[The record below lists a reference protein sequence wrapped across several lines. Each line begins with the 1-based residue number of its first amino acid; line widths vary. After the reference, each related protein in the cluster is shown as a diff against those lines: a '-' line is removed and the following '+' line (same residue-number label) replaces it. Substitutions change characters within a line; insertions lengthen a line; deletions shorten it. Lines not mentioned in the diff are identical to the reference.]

1 MSEISVGSVITKGQ
15 ITIPKEIREKL
26 NLKEGD
32 RVIFVIEGRW
42 AIIRKASDEKLSEIL
57 RMQKPWREHSVKFQK
72 RIRREWQ
79 NIS

>member
-1 MSEISVGSVITKGQ
+1 MSEISVGSVTTKGQ

-32 RVIFVIEGRW
+32 RVIFVIEGGQ
-42 AIIRKASDEKLSEIL
+42 ATIRKASSEKFSEIL
-57 RMQKPWREHSVKFQK
+57 RRQKPWQEHSVKFQK

-79 NIS
+79 

>member
-1 MSEISVGSVITKGQ
+1 MSVGSVTTKGQ

-32 RVIFVIEGRW
+32 RVIFVIEGGQ
-42 AIIRKASDEKLSEIL
+42 ATIRKASSEKFSEIL
-57 RMQKPWREHSVKFQK
+57 RRQKPWQEHSVKFQK

-79 NIS
+79 